1 MKPVRIICSSIPGK
15 FNRSHNLGLGQCF
28 SRAPRKTLTNFDPR
42 IVSCTGILFPPSNP
56 IQLDFFFKPVYC
68 KPKKFYKL
76 IGHAFLLR
84 LKYSV
89 FTSHGKALT
98 GPRILLDPFYWTH

>member
-42 IVSCTGILFPPSNP
+42 IVSCIGIRFPPSNP
-56 IQLDFFFKPVYC
+56 IQLDFFF
-68 KPKKFYKL
+68 L
-76 IGHAFLLR
+76 T
-84 LKYSV
+84 SV
-89 FTSHGKALT
+89 LQTQKILQVNRS
-98 GPRILLDPFYWTH
+98 RIPS